1 MSVDAEARTRRG
13 HHVTTHYSW
22 RSKEELFDG

>member
-1 MSVDAEARTRRG
+1 MSVGAEARTRRE
-13 HHVTTHYSW
+13 HVTTHYFW

>member
-1 MSVDAEARTRRG
+1 MSVGAEARTRRG
-13 HHVTTHYSW
+13 LVTTYYSW

>member
-1 MSVDAEARTRRG
+1 MSLDSEARTRRAR
-13 HHVTTHYSW
+13 VTTHYSW

>member
-1 MSVDAEARTRRG
+1 MSIGAEARTRRG
-13 HHVTTHYSW
+13 HVITHYHW